1 MFTPPEEIAVLVRQ
15 HGRRPQVSSRIR
27 PLRLERNGVGLV
39 VGNLDVGIQIMC
51 RGSRIGKRPADNQ
64 TVEAGRLPEVDARVA
79 HCTEAREVIV
89 SLLQVCRRE
98 ILSFFNQRVVFK
110 HTPTEMEARGIA
122 WNEVDLVDDVAWVKR
137 RPGTAAFNI
146 FHQMQRHTYM
156 LSALGGI
163 SCIIDEI
170 LMESIVA
177 GVIEDMRK
185 PFAFIVQRSN
195 SKLVRTL
202 RV

>member
-1 MFTPPEEIAVLVRQ
+1 
-15 HGRRPQVSSRIR
+15 
-27 PLRLERNGVGLV
+27 
-39 VGNLDVGIQIMC
+39 
-51 RGSRIGKRPADNQ
+51 
-64 TVEAGRLPEVDARVA
+64 
-79 HCTEAREVIV
+79 
-89 SLLQVCRRE
+89 
-98 ILSFFNQRVVFK
+98 
-110 HTPTEMEARGIA
+110 MEARGIA

-185 PFAFIVQRSN
+185 PFAFIVQRGN